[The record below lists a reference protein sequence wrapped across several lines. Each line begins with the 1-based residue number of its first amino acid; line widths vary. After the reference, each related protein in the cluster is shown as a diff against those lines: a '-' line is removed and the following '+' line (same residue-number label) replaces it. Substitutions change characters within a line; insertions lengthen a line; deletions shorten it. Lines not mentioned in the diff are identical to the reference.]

1 MEDYYGLN
9 VPSAKGM
16 QGFATYPLSHVIV
29 FPERS
34 NAAKQIKRKA
44 KEKRKKIA
52 CPDVSGLFAGWVGGF
67 FSKEGRPDSGAWS
80 RNVRGGCQRTI
91 HAIY

>member
-1 MEDYYGLN
+1 MVLY

-29 FPERS
+29 FPER
-34 NAAKQIKRKA
+34 RKMLQS
-44 KEKRKKIA
+44 KEKKRKKSKIKKEKDSLPGRVRVV
-52 CPDVSGLFAGWVGGF
+52 CWVGGRI

>member
-1 MEDYYGLN
+1 MMISWRTIMVLY

-29 FPERS
+29 FPEHLKMLK
-34 NAAKQIKRKA
+34 AKKKRKE
-44 KEKRKKIA
+44 KEKEKTKIA

-67 FSKEGRPDSGAWS
+67 FQGGAP
-80 RNVRGGCQRTI
+80 G
-91 HAIY
+91 